1 MPSPETINNDVLNS
15 IYKQISFLSGWLFI
29 GISITKYFLHYNLL
43 TVLSFFIIGLSY
55 LLLCF
60 FFNKHNKT
68 NYKKGIIFFLTLY
81 ISIVFMGFILN
92 GGIYSPAV
100 FFLFPIIIITL
111 FLFERK
117 NKILITLFI
126 FISYLLLAFTEYFW
140 PQLFKSISPT
150 NSMINFE
157 RTIAMVT
164 SMFIT
169 TIIIRKVLEQYS
181 SSKEKALESERIKS
195 EFLETMSHMI
205 RTPLNSI
212 NGFGE
217 LLLEDD
223 ISDEERKVFKATMVK
238 NAITLNHLISDL
250 SDLAIIQD
258 KALTL
263 HPANFPIN
271 LLLNEIGDKAQKEL
285 EINTHQISFNIEVEQ
300 KVKETVLYTDYQRLL
315 KVIWHILQNGFKFTK
330 KGSVIFRIEI
340 SKHSEQVH
348 ISILD
353 TGVGMTEKEQ
363 EQLFSL
369 IYKQNAGY
377 NTREEGTGLG
387 LNIAKGI
394 LEYMGGKIEVISEI
408 SIGTRVNIIIP
419 KKIAI

>member
-1 MPSPETINNDVLNS
+1 MPSPESINNDVLNS

-29 GISITKYFLHYNLL
+29 GISITKYFLQYHLL

-55 LLLCF
+55 LLLCG
-60 FFNKHNKT
+60 FFNKRNKAS
-68 NYKKGIIFFLTLY
+68 YKKGKAIFLTLY
-81 ISIVFMGFILN
+81 ISTVFMGFILN

-100 FFLFPIIIITL
+100 FFLYPIIIITL
-111 FLFERK
+111 FLFEK
-117 NKILITLFI
+117 KSKILITLFI
-126 FISYLLLAFTEYFW
+126 FIAYISLALTEYFW

-150 NSMINFE
+150 NKMVNLE

-164 SMFIT
+164 SMVIT
-169 TIIIRKVLEQYS
+169 TVLIRKVLEQYS

-217 LLLEDD
+217 LLLQDD
-223 ISDEERKVFKATMVK
+223 ISDEERKKFKATMVK

-285 EINTHQISFNIEVEQ
+285 EINAHQISFNIEVEQ
-300 KVKETVLYTDYQRLL
+300 KIKETVLYTDYQRLL

-330 KGSVIFRIEI
+330 KGSVILRIEMA
-340 SKHSEQVH
+340 KHSEQVH

-363 EQLFSL
+363 EQLFLL
-369 IYKQNAGY
+369 IHKQNAGY

-394 LEYMGGKIEVISEI
+394 LEYMGGEIEVISEI

-419 KKIAI
+419 KKIMI